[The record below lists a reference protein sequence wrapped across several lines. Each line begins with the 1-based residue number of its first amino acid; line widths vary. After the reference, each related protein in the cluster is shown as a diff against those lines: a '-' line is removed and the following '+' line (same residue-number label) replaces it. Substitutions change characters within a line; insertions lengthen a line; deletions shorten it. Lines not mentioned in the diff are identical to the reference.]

1 MHSIFY
7 DSYHIFIYNLALNL
21 LDNRGI
27 MKIKIIG
34 IGSYIPNKEVKNTD
48 FDKHVFLNE
57 DGTPFGYPNEVVIKK
72 FKGITGIENRRY
84 AETQHTASDLAF
96 FAAEKAIANAGI
108 DSETLDYIIFAHNF
122 GDVKSGTNQTDIL
135 PSLAT
140 RVKNKLN
147 IKNPKCVAYDILFG
161 CPGWIEG
168 VLQANA
174 FIKSGMAKRV
184 LVIGAETLSR
194 VVDDHDRDSMIYSDG
209 AGASILEAS
218 EDEAGLLSYES
229 ATYATDEANY
239 LYFGKSYNPDL
250 DPDIK
255 YIKMYGRKIYEFAL
269 SQVPLAMKNCLDKSG
284 IGIDEVKKILI
295 HQANEKMDEAI
306 VERFYKLYDKSA
318 PKDIM
323 PMSIHDLGNSSVAT
337 VPTLYDLILQ
347 GKIEN
352 HEINKG
358 DVIIFASVGA
368 GMNVNA
374 FVYRY

>member
-7 DSYHIFIYNLALNL
+7 DSYHEIIYTLAINLS
-21 LDNRGI
+21 DNYWI

-34 IGSYIPNKEVKNTD
+34 IGSYIPNKEVSNTD
-48 FDKHVFLNE
+48 FGDHVFLNE
-57 DGTPFGYPNEVVIKK
+57 DGTPFAYPNEVVIKK

-84 AETQHTASDLAF
+84 AEDQHTSSDLAF
-96 FAAEKAIANAGI
+96 FAAERALENAKI
-108 DSETLDYIIFAHNF
+108 DRETLDYIIFAHNF
-122 GDVKSGTNQTDIL
+122 GDVKSGTNQSDIL

-140 RVKNKLN
+140 RVKNKLD

-218 EDEAGLLSYES
+218 DDEAGLLSYES
-229 ATYATDEANY
+229 ATFANDEANF

-269 SQVPLAMKNCLDKSG
+269 SQVPCAMKSCLDKSG

-306 VERFYKLYDKSA
+306 IARFYKLYDKNA

-337 VPTLYDLILQ
+337 VPTLFDLLIQ
-347 GKIEN
+347 GKLEN

-358 DVIIFASVGA
+358 DVVIFASVGA